1 MTLAYDVDGCINISQ
16 LNFLKGKCLLFL
28 TPVRTLAAN
37 CTALTI
43 TLLQNQKLCTLI
55 NYSYMYYNVYMHI
68 MHVHVLW
75 RQQILVFATYIFV
88 WHVIHITHLSTCNNL
103 GFFFMATTFQ
113 SLHMGV
119 EKVFTLMTFT
129 ILIDALYSLTASPNA
144 NVCEEV

>member
-1 MTLAYDVDGCINISQ
+1 MAYDVDGCINISQ

-37 CTALTI
+37 CAALTI

-103 GFFFMATTFQ
+103 GFFFNGHYFLISSYGCGEGFHSHDIYNFNRCTLQ
-113 SLHMGV
+113 SDCL
-119 EKVFTLMTFT
+119 
-129 ILIDALYSLTASPNA
+129 S
-144 NVCEEV
+144 